1 MSNFGK
7 KNLLCIALIF
17 RMTIVLE
24 LFSFDTIFVRPTL
37 YFPAKLRRQD
47 DILGLRFVNVSF
59 EVSQR
64 KGLCFMFVLNAYE
77 TDCLKVISLYFL
89 HEK

>member
-7 KNLLCIALIF
+7 KKLLCIALIF

-24 LFSFDTIFVRPTL
+24 LFSFDTYLYAPRFIFPPSFEDKT
-37 YFPAKLRRQD
+37 
-47 DILGLRFVNVSF
+47 ILGLRFVNVSF